1 MRKLFSRKSKR
12 TTVLIHIMHLN
23 GGWPIRFMNDIF
35 DNVHAMGLPEEMKR
49 DAYGLVALFEDCTY
63 WESNDDS
70 YRWNSAKEVLVYNSA
85 VEAFAQRLANHLGPD
100 YEVKAWVC
108 NRPKSEIV
116 NLKWKAYLSNLV
128 I

>member
-1 MRKLFSRKSKR
+1 MKKLFSRKSKR
-12 TTVLIHIMHLN
+12 AIVLIHIMHLY

-35 DNVHAMGLPEEMKR
+35 DDVDEMSLPEDMKR

-63 WESNDDS
+63 WDSNDDS
-70 YRWNSAKEVLVYNSA
+70 YRWKSANEVLVYNSA
-85 VEAFAQRLANHLGPD
+85 VETFAQRLANHLGAD

-116 NLKWKAYLSNLV
+116 DLKWKTYLSNEGF
-128 I
+128 